1 MAKNESGEAVPEE
14 DHKTET
20 LGTLKIMVSA
30 GTEEINKSH
39 KRKFDEITEK
49 LPVIEESVAKILKT
63 NEDEK
68 DGSVIYGESSVD
80 DGTVSGLR
88 HSAGMYDAPMVTR
101 KCEEYLSK
109 EWQKSLVQN
118 LKSALRW
125 NMEDLMNADLSGVTE
140 VSDIEAIM
148 EANHPEVDVSTVEAL
163 LQKISI
169 DFSKE

>member
-1 MAKNESGEAVPEE
+1 MAKNESCEAVPEE

-30 GTEEINKSH
+30 GTEEINKCH

-88 HSAGMYDAPMVTR
+88 HSAGI
-101 KCEEYLSK
+101 KLF
-109 EWQKSLVQN
+109 Q
-118 LKSALRW
+118 
-125 NMEDLMNADLSGVTE
+125 NADLSGVTE
-140 VSDIEAIM
+140 VSEIEAIM